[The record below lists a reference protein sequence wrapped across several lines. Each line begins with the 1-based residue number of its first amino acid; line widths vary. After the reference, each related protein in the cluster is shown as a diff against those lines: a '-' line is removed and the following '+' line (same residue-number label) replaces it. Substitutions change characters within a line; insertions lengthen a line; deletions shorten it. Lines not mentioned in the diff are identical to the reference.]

1 MTLINNEINLQNN
14 DLKEQI
20 FKDISTKL
28 NEIERKNEE
37 QIISLK
43 AQINKINIQNNDF
56 KEQIFNNVSKN

>member
-1 MTLINNEINLQNN
+1 MTLINEINLQNN

-37 QIISLK
+37 QITLDIKSLSMFSE
-43 AQINKINIQNNDF
+43 DT
-56 KEQIFNNVSKN
+56 IFG